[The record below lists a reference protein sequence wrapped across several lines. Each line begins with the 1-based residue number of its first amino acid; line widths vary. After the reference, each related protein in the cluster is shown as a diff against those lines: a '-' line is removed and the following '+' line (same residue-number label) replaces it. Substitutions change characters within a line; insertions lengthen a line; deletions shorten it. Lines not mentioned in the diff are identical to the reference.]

1 MAKLNRQS
9 SKKNHK
15 EMDLPHTMTVPPIR
29 SLLDN
34 VPPSQEV
41 LGVYI
46 DDLDSQ
52 LEENSRKYVALEKC
66 PFSVINW

>member
-1 MAKLNRQS
+1 
-9 SKKNHK
+9 
-15 EMDLPHTMTVPPIR
+15 MDLPHTMTVPPIR

-66 PFSVINW
+66 PFSVLNW

>member
-1 MAKLNRQS
+1 
-9 SKKNHK
+9 
-15 EMDLPHTMTVPPIR
+15 MDVLHTMTVPPIR

-66 PFSVINW
+66 PFSVLNW